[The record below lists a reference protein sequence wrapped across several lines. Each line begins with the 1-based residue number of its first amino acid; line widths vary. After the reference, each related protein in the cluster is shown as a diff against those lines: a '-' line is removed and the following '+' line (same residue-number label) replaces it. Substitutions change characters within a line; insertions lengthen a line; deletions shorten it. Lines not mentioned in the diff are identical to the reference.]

1 MIYTLSVAMA
11 LAAIFLIVV
20 QMMTIKHTADL
31 QEKNFR
37 TQTYKALQDVT
48 DAMDMFEINQFY
60 ALDADAGEYPSN
72 STGLFPN
79 SEHITPLGA
88 LEKSGE
94 ILVSQ
99 KFSTTNSR
107 VAINDHS
114 NYFSQIQVQ
123 SFQHVYNRKSAQDAQ
138 KLRYQI
144 FMRARAELPLPLRFP
159 QEILAQALDS
169 ALKRNDILLDYKY
182 TVLTQIDGKS
192 ANIMGSKDYKPG
204 KKTNLYKR
212 LLLADDEPIRPD
224 YLCVYF
230 PDQNNN
236 FFKSAS
242 FLVFPSLILT
252 LMIIGIF
259 IVTLQIILRQK
270 KISQIKNDFINN
282 MTHELKTPIST
293 ISLASQMLRD
303 SSVSLSPGTVDHI
316 SGVIFDESKRLSNQ
330 VEKVLQMA
338 VFNEG
343 RLKLKFTQ
351 IDLNKLAETV
361 ASNFEIRVSN
371 ENGELKTDLVAE
383 NPFIRGDEVHITNVI
398 FNLLDNAVK
407 YSKAS
412 PAIELSTENRNGWV
426 IIQVKDHGIG
436 IPKEH
441 QAQIFER
448 FYRVPTGN
456 VHNVKGFGLGLS
468 YVKRIIDVHDGK
480 IKVDSTL
487 GKGTRFRLYFPLKNT
502 QNYGKEN

>member
-1 MIYTLSVAMA
+1 MA
-11 LAAIFLIVV
+11 LAAVFLIVV

-48 DAMDMFEINQFY
+48 DALDMFEINQFY
-60 ALDADAGEYPSN
+60 ALDADQSDYPSN

-79 SEHITPLGA
+79 SDRVAPLSV

-99 KFSTTNSR
+99 KFISTDTKGG
-107 VAINDHS
+107 INEHS
-114 NYFSQIQVQ
+114 NFFSQTQVQ

-138 KLRYQI
+138 KLRYQNY
-144 FMRARAELPLPLRFP
+144 MKERSELPLSLRFP
-159 QEILAQALDS
+159 TEILGQALDS
-169 ALKRNDILLDYKY
+169 ALKRNDILLDYKF
-182 TVLTQIDGKS
+182 TILTQIDGKS
-192 ANIMGSKDYKPG
+192 THIMGSKDYKPG
-204 KKTNLYKR
+204 KRSTLYKR
-212 LLLADDEPIRPD
+212 LLLSDDQPIKPD
-224 YLCVYF
+224 YLCIYF
-230 PDQNNN
+230 PDQNNS

-242 FLVFPSLILT
+242 FLVFPSLLLT

-303 SSVSLSPGTVDHI
+303 SSVSLSKSTMDHI

-351 IDLNKLAETV
+351 LDLNKLAETV
-361 ASNFEIRVSN
+361 AANFEIRVSN
-371 ENGELKTDLVAE
+371 ENGELKTDLMAE

-407 YSKAS
+407 YSKTT
-412 PAIELSTENRNGWV
+412 PLIELSTENRNGWAIV
-426 IIQVKDHGIG
+426 QIKDHGIG

-441 QAQIFER
+441 QSQIFER

-468 YVKRIIDVHDGK
+468 YVKRIIDVHNGR

-487 GKGTRFRLYFPLKNT
+487 GKGTRFRLYFPLKQT
-502 QNYGKEN
+502 QNYGKED